1 MSPPIPP
8 FSRINRSALLGHPVP
23 LSVAEAIAEPDLLPM
38 TIATLNDALCEWLAL
53 RVRPGL
59 TRVAGGWE
67 EWAQLDLIG
76 QLNDNTGS
84 TPNRRWDVE
93 RRARVYHDPDR
104 RADLLFN
111 AESHDATKPMLVV
124 EILCESPLVPRPD
137 FLNRMHFE
145 AEHLRP
151 QYLLPPYAGARRMI
165 LALTLDLATSTAL
178 QRHEFGVV
186 VCTPEGYSAMWREMK
201 G

>member
-1 MSPPIPP
+1 MNTPT
-8 FSRINRSALLGHPVP
+8 SAPLARLIVPTRAHAVP
-23 LSVAEAIAEPDLLPM
+23 LSVTEAATELSLLAM
-38 TIATLNDALCEWLAL
+38 SQATLNDALGAWLEQ
-53 RVRPGL
+53 RMQPGL

-67 EWAQLDLIG
+67 DWAQLDLIG
-76 QLNDNTGS
+76 FLNDTTGS
-84 TPNRRWDVE
+84 TPSRRWDVQ
-93 RRARVYHDPDR
+93 RKARVYQDPDR

-111 AESHDATKPMLVV
+111 AESHGAIQPMLVV

-145 AEHLRP
+145 AEHLRA
-151 QYLLPPYAGARRMI
+151 QYLVPPYATARRML

-178 QRHEFGVV
+178 QRHEFGAVA
-186 VCTPEGYSAMWREMK
+186 CTPEGYSAMWREM

>member
-1 MSPPIPP
+1 MAAPTPPL
-8 FSRINRSALLGHPVP
+8 SRIARHALLGHPVP
-23 LSVAEAIAEPDLLPM
+23 QSVAEAATAPEFLPM
-38 TIATLNDALCEWLAL
+38 TIATLNDALSEWLAH

-84 TPNRRWDVE
+84 TPHRRWDVE
-93 RRARVYHDPDR
+93 RLARVYQDPDR

-145 AEHLRP
+145 AEHLRA
-151 QYLLPPYAGARRMI
+151 QYLLPRYATARRMI

-178 QRHEFGVV
+178 QRHDFGVV
-186 VCTPEGYSAMWREMK
+186 VCTPEGYSAMWREM
-201 G
+201 GG